1 MPFESFSK
9 SPAEK
14 KYFFCFFMHTFFK
27 HAILLVSKLTPV
39 KTATRT
45 LQRHFCAPDLEQIS
59 MLMRDLIDWFK
70 QILNLK
76 NSA

>member
-27 HAILLVSKLTPV
+27 HAILLVSKLTPD
-39 KTATRT
+39 KTAISASHRY
-45 LQRHFCAPDLEQIS
+45 FYAPDLEQIS
-59 MLMRDLIDWFK
+59 MLMRGLIDWFK
-70 QILNLK
+70 GILNLK